1 MPQNAQSA
9 NVAVTPT
16 PGAHSAPLQL
26 DQSGNLLVGNGSMN
40 KLNVTAATVIKAA
53 PGRICKVSV
62 ITAATAGTF
71 GIYDAATT
79 GSAATTNAVYP
90 VSTASWPAAGTF
102 IALDFPCLTGIVVN
116 PGTGGVVAVS
126 FD

>member
-40 KLNVTAATVIKAA
+40 KLNVTAATVIKAG
-53 PGRICKVSV
+53 PGRICKITVNTVTSASLVVSDV
-62 ITAATAGTF
+62 
-71 GIYDAATT
+71 ATT
-79 GSAATTNAVYP
+79 GGVAAANLVLSVAAAQL
-90 VSTASWPAAGTF
+90 TAGQV
-102 IALDFPCLTGIVVN
+102 INLDFPCLTGIVVN
-116 PGTGGVVAVS
+116 PGTAGVVSVS

>member
-1 MPQNAQSA
+1 MPQSPLAA
-9 NVAVTPT
+9 NVAINP
-16 PGAHSAPLQL
+16 ALKSAPLQT

-40 KLNVTAATVIKAA
+40 KLNITTATVIKASA
-53 PGRICKVSV
+53 GRICKVSV

-102 IALDFPCLTGIVVN
+102 LSLDFPCLTGIVVN